1 MGVVG
6 AIVVVQAM
14 VKAHTDDNDMGEPVA
29 ESSRNDKCCVGDAVE
44 LLDHVRMRTRNW
56 PDVAGLFL
64 DELSCKQTNR
74 HEVITESFL

>member
-29 ESSRNDKCCVGDAVE
+29 ESSCVGDAVE

-56 PDVAGLFL
+56 PDVGGLFL